1 MNGQAGNL
9 HPGGFTGSSG
19 LLDSQRAS
27 DVLRE
32 PWVSSDSLV
41 LRIFLGPGWGLM
53 YLSAL

>member
-9 HPGGFTGSSG
+9 HPGGFIGSSG
-19 LLDSQRAS
+19 PLDSQRAS

-41 LRIFLGPGWGLM
+41 LRIFLGPE
-53 YLSAL
+53 